1 MGSRDVRNN
10 GIMATFTFQIRFT
23 NMLESF
29 SFIKAGEK
37 RAEQPS
43 SSSALRHAGCG
54 ARINWSQMR
63 RVSVPLEFQEGTI
76 NTRDVPVIPAGASGV
91 VQNVGRRIRNI
102 TQNMS
107 FAS

>member
-1 MGSRDVRNN
+1 MEAEWVPEMS
-10 GIMATFTFQIRFT
+10 ATFTFQIRFT

-43 SSSALRHAGCG
+43 SSSALHHAGCG

-63 RVSVPLEFQEGTI
+63 LVSVPLEFQEGTI
-76 NTRDVPVIPAGASGV
+76 NTTDVSVIPAGARGIA
-91 VQNVGRRIRNI
+91 QNVGRKIQKI

>member
-1 MGSRDVRNN
+1 MRVKQLVEAEWVPEMS
-10 GIMATFTFQIRFT
+10 ATFTFQIRFT

-43 SSSALRHAGCG
+43 SSSALHHAGCG

-76 NTRDVPVIPAGASGV
+76 NTTDVSVRS
-91 VQNVGRRIRNI
+91 
-102 TQNMS
+102 
-107 FAS
+107 

>member
-1 MGSRDVRNN
+1 MNSKDASNN
-10 GIMATFTFQIRFT
+10 GIMATFTFQVRFT

-29 SFIKAGEK
+29 SIKKTGEK
-37 RAEQPS
+37 RAERAGS
-43 SSSALRHAGCG
+43 SNALGAGCG

-63 RVSVPLEFQEGTI
+63 LVSVPLEFQEGTI
-76 NTRDVPVIPAGASGV
+76 NTSDVSVIPAAARGIA
-91 VQNVGRRIRNI
+91 QDVGRKIQKI